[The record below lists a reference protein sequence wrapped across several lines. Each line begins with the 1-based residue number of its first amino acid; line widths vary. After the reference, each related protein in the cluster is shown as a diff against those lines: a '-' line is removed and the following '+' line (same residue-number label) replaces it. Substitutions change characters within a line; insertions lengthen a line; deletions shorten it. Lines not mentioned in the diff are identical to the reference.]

1 MDTRRL
7 PYLVEL
13 ARLGSMRAVAQSLGT
28 STSVVSQQ
36 VAALGREVRA
46 TLVEPDGRRVRL
58 TPAGH
63 RLAEHG
69 AGILAAVDTA
79 RHDLD
84 PHGEPAGTVR
94 VAGFAT
100 AIRRSLMPIVAGF
113 ARTRPRVRLTFREH
127 EPTEALALL
136 EADAVD
142 LALVYDYDLAP
153 SAVALPPSVVAGEQ
167 LWEARWGLG
176 VPDGPAD
183 PTGRTSAD
191 VLAAYRDADWIGN
204 SRNAAD
210 EEVLRLLAAGAG
222 FEPRMTHEADS
233 LDLVDDLVVAG
244 LGVGLLPVDRP
255 LAPGVRVLELPDP
268 AVHLRC
274 RPVTRRGR
282 ESWPPLAA
290 VLDALGGRGPAT
302 PRAR

>member
-84 PHGEPAGTVR
+84 PHGEPTGTVR

-290 VLDALGGRGPAT
+290 VLDALGERGPAT

>member
-13 ARLGSMRAVAQSLGT
+13 ARRGSMRAVADALHT

-36 VAALGREVRA
+36 IAALAREVRA

-63 RLAEHG
+63 ALAEHG
-69 AGILAAVDTA
+69 VAILAAVDAA
-79 RHDLD
+79 RLDLD

-100 AIRRSLMPIVAGF
+100 AVRRSLMPIVAAF
-113 ARTRPRVRLTFREH
+113 ARTLPRVRVTVREH

-153 SAVALPPSVVAGEQ
+153 SAVAVPAVARVHEV

-176 VPDGPAD
+176 VPEDGAHGPAA
-183 PTGRTSAD
+183 TSAA
-191 VLAAYRDADWIGN
+191 VLDAYRDADWIGN

-210 EEVLRLLAAGAG
+210 EEVLRLLASPAG
-222 FEPRMTHEADS
+222 FEPRVTHEADS

-244 LGVGLLPVDRP
+244 LGVGLLPLDRP
-255 LAPGVRVLELPDP
+255 VRPGVRVLDLADP
-268 AVHLRC
+268 EVRLRC

-282 ESWPPLAA
+282 EGWPPLAA
-290 VLDALGGRGPAT
+290 VLAALDEVPNLGA
-302 PRAR
+302 